1 MRPKIKPTPTRVSTV
16 ALAVAA
22 LFATAALAAP
32 PVSRG
37 AVIAS
42 TCYTCHGTHGVST
55 SGIPSIDY
63 IQPAPMIDI
72 LKSYRSGQRAS
83 TIMGRHASGYTDE
96 EIVEVAN
103 YLGNQKKRGN

>member
-1 MRPKIKPTPTRVSTV
+1 MKPTRTRVSTA

-22 LFATAALAAP
+22 LLATATHAAP
-32 PVSRG
+32 PPVTRG

-63 IQPAPMIDI
+63 IQPAPMVDI

-96 EIVEVAN
+96 EIIEVAN
-103 YLGNQKKRGN
+103 HLGNQKKRGN